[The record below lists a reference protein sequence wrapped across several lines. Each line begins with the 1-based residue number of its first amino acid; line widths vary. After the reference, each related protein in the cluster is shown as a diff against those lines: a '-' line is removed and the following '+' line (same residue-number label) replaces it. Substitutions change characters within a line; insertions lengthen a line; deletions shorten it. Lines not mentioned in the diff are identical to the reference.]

1 MIDVRQSRRIA
12 ARRVWS
18 GTVRRLFQTLGIDG
32 NETAAD
38 ISESLAVFCQNNTHI
53 SRYALSLLIARS
65 FCITGDTDAAARILH
80 HDRAHRLYTN
90 SWLEVLSL
98 EYPFPELYPLFST
111 RLLRPRRLTSAGA
124 LWILDFGKIQLT
136 DADCHELILFQ
147 TVRVLTEKVSN
158 VWNGTNGGGTLGIK
172 GMFRLTKRFRERRIS
187 PRLLNHIRD
196 VLGCCAQKKGWSRT
210 PSVLCLDL

>member
-1 MIDVRQSRRIA
+1 MD
-12 ARRVWS
+12 
-18 GTVRRLFQTLGIDG
+18 
-32 NETAAD
+32 
-38 ISESLAVFCQNNTHI
+38 
-53 SRYALSLLIARS
+53 
-65 FCITGDTDAAARILH
+65 
-80 HDRAHRLYTN
+80 

-111 RLLRPRRLTSAGA
+111 RILRPRRLTSAGA